1 MTTPIYKS
9 TIGVMIRQAEA
20 LQAIMAKGRD
30 HLGAEADAF
39 IHERLT
45 EDMLPFSFQ
54 VRAVCNSA
62 WGNIEAIRAGQAG
75 PPPEMEISSYAQLDA
90 LLAETIENLK
100 SVTPDEIDT
109 LLDKELVFV
118 LGDFKI
124 PFKGLGFLTSF
135 ALPNFYFH
143 VTTAYN
149 LLRRKGVEVGKRDF
163 LGAMDMNMG
172 SL

>member
-1 MTTPIYKS
+1 MTTAIYKS

-20 LQAIMAKGRD
+20 LQAIVAKGRE
-30 HLGAEADAF
+30 HLGDGADAF
-39 IHERLT
+39 INERLI

-54 VRAVCNSA
+54 IRAVCNSS
-62 WGNIEAIRAGQAG
+62 WGNIEAIRAGHAG
-75 PPPEMEISSYAQLDA
+75 PPPDMEISSYAQLES
-90 LLAETIENLK
+90 LLADTIENLK
-100 SVTPDEIDT
+100 SVTPEEVDG
-109 LLDKELVFV
+109 LLDKDLIFA

-149 LLRRKGVEVGKRDF
+149 LLRRKGVELGKRDF
-163 LGAMDMNMG
+163 LGALDMNMG
-172 SL
+172 

>member
-20 LQAIMAKGRD
+20 LAAIVATGRE
-30 HLGAEADAF
+30 HLGDGADAF
-39 IHERLT
+39 INERLT
-45 EDMLPFSFQ
+45 DDMLPFSFQ
-54 VRAVCNSA
+54 IRAVCHSS
-62 WGNIEAIRAGQAG
+62 WGNVEAIRTGQAS
-75 PPPEMEISSYAQLDA
+75 PPPEMEISTYADLES
-90 LLAETIENLK
+90 LLAETITKLK
-100 SVTPDEIDT
+100 SVDPAELDG
-109 LLDKELVFV
+109 LLDKDLVFV

-143 VTTAYN
+143 ATTAYN
-149 LLRRKGVEVGKRDF
+149 LLRQKGVAIGKRDY

-172 SL
+172 

>member
-1 MTTPIYKS
+1 MTTAIHKS

-20 LQAIMAKGRD
+20 LQAIVAKGLE
-30 HLGAEADAF
+30 HLGDGADAF
-39 IHERLT
+39 INESLI

-54 VRAVCNSA
+54 IRAVCNSS
-62 WGNIEAIRAGQAG
+62 WGNVEAIRAGQAG
-75 PPPEMEISSYAQLDA
+75 PPPDMEINSYAQLES
-90 LLAETIENLK
+90 LLADTIENLK
-100 SVTPDEIDT
+100 SVTPEEVDS
-109 LLDKELVFV
+109 LLDKDLVFV

-143 VTTAYN
+143 TTTAYN
-149 LLRRKGVEVGKRDF
+149 LLRRKGVEIGKRDF

-172 SL
+172 

>member
-20 LQAIMAKGRD
+20 LQAIVAKGRE
-30 HLGAEADAF
+30 HLGGEADAF
-39 IHERLT
+39 INERLT

-54 VRAVCNSA
+54 IRAVCNSA
-62 WGNIEAIRAGQAG
+62 WGNIEAIRSGQAG
-75 PPPEMEISSYAQLDA
+75 PPPEMEIASYAQLET

-100 SVTPDEIDT
+100 SVSPEEVDT
-109 LLDKELVFV
+109 LLDKDLIFA

-124 PFKGLGFLTSF
+124 PFKGLGFLNSF

-143 VTTAYN
+143 ATTAYN
-149 LLRRKGVEVGKRDF
+149 LLRRKGVALGKRDY

-172 SL
+172 

>member
-20 LQAIMAKGRD
+20 LADIIAKGRE
-30 HLGAEADAF
+30 HLGADADAF
-39 IHERLT
+39 INERLT
-45 EDMLPFSFQ
+45 DDMLPFSFQ
-54 VRAVCNSA
+54 IRAVCNSA

-75 PPPEMEISSYAQLDA
+75 PPPEMDISSYAQLEA
-90 LLAETIENLK
+90 LLAETIANLK
-100 SVTPDEIDT
+100 TVKPAELDS
-109 LLDKELVFV
+109 LLDKDLVFV

-124 PFKGLGFLTSF
+124 PFKGLGFLNSF

-149 LLRRKGVEVGKRDF
+149 LLRRKGVNLGKRDF

-172 SL
+172 

>member
-1 MTTPIYKS
+1 MTTAIHKS

-20 LQAIMAKGRD
+20 LQAIVAKGRE
-30 HLGAEADAF
+30 HLGDGADAF
-39 IHERLT
+39 INESLI

-54 VRAVCNSA
+54 IRAVCNSS
-62 WGNIEAIRAGQAG
+62 WGNVEAIRAGQAG
-75 PPPEMEISSYAQLDA
+75 PPPDMEINSYAQLES
-90 LLAETIENLK
+90 LLADTIENLK
-100 SVTPDEIDT
+100 SVTPDEVDS
-109 LLDKELVFV
+109 LLDKDLVFV

-143 VTTAYN
+143 TTTAYN
-149 LLRRKGVEVGKRDF
+149 LLRRKGVEIGKRDF

-172 SL
+172 